1 MSFFL
6 VLILVVLLL
15 LLLLLGLQ
23 RVYILK
29 CPLVHKLATLPPNPQ
44 KIKIRDKTQKDPKKI
59 NSFL

>member
-1 MSFFL
+1 MSFL
-6 VLILVVLLL
+6 VLILVVLL

-44 KIKIRDKTQKDPKKI
+44 KIKIRDKTQKDPKKT